1 MKKVR
6 IIANEETINI
16 LISNAKKTIADSEC
30 LLHDTELIKVEICNN
45 KLQGNY
51 LQLVLE
57 LLSGS
62 LLGICEVCSNLK
74 DMLSSSNTYV
84 KRYHMQMINLSQYEW
99 CIYLGGKDQ
108 NGVLANLIHYL
119 NEQHYNS
126 LELKNV
132 LEKVRQLGM
141 KCNVRLRSMTAHY
154 DEPNIM
160 YKKLLALNDEDVY
173 VRRIS
178 EQLLIHDMILK
189 YVSPILQM
197 IKEGLNHI
205 DKEDIRKSSFEFNI
219 QDILNAKVAEAFNNK
234 EELDIMISHQ
244 IANAWNDIES
254 MKRLFDTCE
263 KIIEYLKSRQI
274 DYNRLIEMRSLVE
287 MQLAVSFMRYDL
299 ICSMDSYLN
308 AQSNTERSIC
318 FMCVYR
324 IETAA
329 LTHLYGYNEE
339 RRQNSIWN
347 KIKTI
352 PEYKSTPLSN
362 DIERNLK
369 ILTSHFDSTRRNLY
383 THYREGSK
391 LNISDRWHCAN
402 KMDHPKELMQIL
414 QLVTLCKN
422 IHQYLASL
430 LSVMNTT
437 EKKKN
442 DEILEPIRSIKEIAY
457 KNNLQDIV
465 KMSDKLL
472 SIFSLFNVKL

>member
-1 MKKVR
+1 MKKER

-132 LEKVRQLGM
+132 LEKVCQLGM
-141 KCNVRLRSMTAHY
+141 KCNVGLRSMTAHY

-244 IANAWNDIES
+244 IANAW
-254 MKRLFDTCE
+254 R
-263 KIIEYLKSRQI
+263 
-274 DYNRLIEMRSLVE
+274 
-287 MQLAVSFMRYDL
+287 
-299 ICSMDSYLN
+299 
-308 AQSNTERSIC
+308 
-318 FMCVYR
+318 
-324 IETAA
+324 
-329 LTHLYGYNEE
+329 
-339 RRQNSIWN
+339 
-347 KIKTI
+347 
-352 PEYKSTPLSN
+352 
-362 DIERNLK
+362 
-369 ILTSHFDSTRRNLY
+369 
-383 THYREGSK
+383 
-391 LNISDRWHCAN
+391 
-402 KMDHPKELMQIL
+402 
-414 QLVTLCKN
+414 
-422 IHQYLASL
+422 
-430 LSVMNTT
+430 
-437 EKKKN
+437 
-442 DEILEPIRSIKEIAY
+442 
-457 KNNLQDIV
+457 
-465 KMSDKLL
+465 
-472 SIFSLFNVKL
+472 

>member
-1 MKKVR
+1 M
-6 IIANEETINI
+6 
-16 LISNAKKTIADSEC
+16 
-30 LLHDTELIKVEICNN
+30 
-45 KLQGNY
+45 QGNY

-74 DMLSSSNTYV
+74 DMLSSSNTYA

-99 CIYLGGKDQ
+99 CIYLVGKDQ
-108 NGVLANLIHYL
+108 NGVLANLIHSL

-126 LELKNV
+126 LELTNV

-141 KCNVRLRSMTAHY
+141 KCNVGLRSMTAHY

-160 YKKLLALNDEDVY
+160 YKKLLAINNEDVY

-189 YVSPILQM
+189 YTSPILQM

-205 DKEDIRKSSFEFNI
+205 DKEDIRKSCFEFNI

-244 IANAWNDIES
+244 IANAWNDIEL

-274 DYNRLIEMRSLVE
+274 DYNRFIEMRSLVE
-287 MQLAVSFMRYDL
+287 MQLAVSFMKYDL

-318 FMCVYR
+318 FMYVYR

-329 LTHLYGYNEE
+329 LTYKIPCSGVISRPAASTSCRSFFITSAGIHL
-339 RRQNSIWN
+339 RSTLTVRTRLRLRTMSI
-347 KIKTI
+347 
-352 PEYKSTPLSN
+352 
-362 DIERNLK
+362 
-369 ILTSHFDSTRRNLY
+369 
-383 THYREGSK
+383 G
-391 LNISDRWHCAN
+391 A
-402 KMDHPKELMQIL
+402 
-414 QLVTLCKN
+414 
-422 IHQYLASL
+422 
-430 LSVMNTT
+430 
-437 EKKKN
+437 
-442 DEILEPIRSIKEIAY
+442 
-457 KNNLQDIV
+457 
-465 KMSDKLL
+465 
-472 SIFSLFNVKL
+472 